1 MKKNGYKSFQY
12 MKLIKHDLE
21 KFADG
26 EEGLHGKEFEAMKKL
41 GWEGWELCAIDKED
55 GFKYYYFKREDE

>member
-1 MKKNGYKSFQY
+1 
-12 MKLIKHDLE
+12 MKLIKYDLE
-21 KFADG
+21 QFADG
-26 EEGLHGKEFEAMKKL
+26 EEGLNGKEFEAMKKL